1 MHISSIW
8 WNPFSFTIVAAC
20 HKSCQYILPLYLW
33 SQKLVYECLKSGWK
47 LSSVAYSAL
56 CFCNDSLSHSVIVV
70 FADFR
75 VKVLV
80 ISNANELVRIKPER
94 IVYVVSDGNYSTM
107 VLHDKTEQVFTM
119 NLAHFQQMIEEQ
131 LGKEAMTFIRIGKQ
145 LIVNRAYIFKINPN
159 KQQLIMS
166 DMDVNIAF
174 DLQASK
180 EALKQLKALLESQE
194 GKL

>member
-1 MHISSIW
+1 VS
-8 WNPFSFTIVAAC
+8 N
-20 HKSCQYILPLYLW
+20 
-33 SQKLVYECLKSGWK
+33 
-47 LSSVAYSAL
+47 
-56 CFCNDSLSHSVIVV
+56 
-70 FADFR
+70 
-75 VKVLV
+75 KVLI
-80 ISNANELVRIKPER
+80 ISNANELVRVKPER
-94 IVYVVSDGNYSTM
+94 IVYVESDGNYSTL
-107 VLHDKTEQVFTM
+107 VLHDKTKHVFTM

-180 EALKQLKALLESQE
+180 EALKQLKALMESEIGKE

>member
-1 MHISSIW
+1 MS
-8 WNPFSFTIVAAC
+8 N
-20 HKSCQYILPLYLW
+20 
-33 SQKLVYECLKSGWK
+33 
-47 LSSVAYSAL
+47 
-56 CFCNDSLSHSVIVV
+56 
-70 FADFR
+70 
-75 VKVLV
+75 KVLI

-94 IVYVVSDGNYSTM
+94 IVYVESDGNYSTM
-107 VLHDKTEQVFTM
+107 VLHDKTKQIFTM
-119 NLAHFQQMIEEQ
+119 NLAHCQQLMEEQ
-131 LGKEAMTFIRIGKQ
+131 LGKDAMTFIRIGKQ

>member
-1 MHISSIW
+1 M
-8 WNPFSFTIVAAC
+8 
-20 HKSCQYILPLYLW
+20 KSVM
-33 SQKLVYECLKSGWK
+33 S
-47 LSSVAYSAL
+47 
-56 CFCNDSLSHSVIVV
+56 N
-70 FADFR
+70 
-75 VKVLV
+75 KVLV

>member
-1 MHISSIW
+1 MS
-8 WNPFSFTIVAAC
+8 
-20 HKSCQYILPLYLW
+20 K
-33 SQKLVYECLKSGWK
+33 
-47 LSSVAYSAL
+47 
-56 CFCNDSLSHSVIVV
+56 
-70 FADFR
+70 
-75 VKVLV
+75 KVLI

-94 IVYVVSDGNYSTM
+94 VVYVESDGNYSTM
-107 VLHDKTEQVFTM
+107 VLHDKTEQIFTM
-119 NLAHFQQMIEEQ
+119 NLAHCQQLMEEQ
-131 LGKEAMTFIRIGKQ
+131 LGKDAMTFIRIGKQ

>member
-1 MHISSIW
+1 M
-8 WNPFSFTIVAAC
+8 
-20 HKSCQYILPLYLW
+20 
-33 SQKLVYECLKSGWK
+33 E
-47 LSSVAYSAL
+47 
-56 CFCNDSLSHSVIVV
+56 
-70 FADFR
+70 
-75 VKVLV
+75 
-80 ISNANELVRIKPER
+80 
-94 IVYVVSDGNYSTM
+94 SDGNYSTL

-145 LIVNRAYIFKINPN
+145 LIVNRSYIFKINPN

-180 EALKQLKALLESQE
+180 EALKQLKALIESE
-194 GKL
+194 IGKEAKL